1 MMINFLLRAVF
12 GTIGLYLC
20 NTLLSALDIGIYMG
34 INFINLLTIGSLGVS
49 GFLLVFAISVFAIL

>member
-1 MMINFLLRAVF
+1 MMIIFLLRAVF